1 MIFFMKTIDDR
12 ILRKE
17 VIEYLTSF
25 LTDERNKRV
34 RDVLENRTRHITVV
48 IEDLFQTQNISAVMR
63 TCECL
68 GIQDIHIVEGENE
81 FSIHSAISMGADKW
95 LTRHHY
101 PAQEANIVKCISQ
114 LKENGYTVVATL
126 PADDSCLLDQL
137 PIDKPLAFLFG
148 TELTGLSEEAIQ
160 HADRS
165 VKIPMYGFTTS
176 FNISNSVA
184 IIATCLIEKLQ
195 KSSLNWKLNEEEKEA
210 LYLEWLQKS
219 IKTPDLI
226 IEKFLSK
233 KSLDL

>member
-1 MIFFMKTIDDR
+1 MKTIEDR
-12 ILRKE
+12 LLRKE
-17 VIEYLTSF
+17 VSKYLTSF
-25 LTDERNKRV
+25 LTDERNERLREV
-34 RDVLENRTRHITVV
+34 VENRTRHITVV

-68 GIQDIHIVEGENE
+68 GIQDIHIVEGDNE

-101 PAQEANIVKCISQ
+101 PAQEANIVDCISK

-126 PADDSCLLDQL
+126 PGDDSCYLDKL
-137 PIDKPLAFLFG
+137 PIDKPIAFLFG
-148 TELTGLSEEAIQ
+148 TELTGLSEEAIK
-160 HADRS
+160 HADKS

-184 IIATCLIEKLQ
+184 IIATYLIEKLRN
-195 KSSLNWKLNEEEKEA
+195 SSLNWKLNEDEKDA

-233 KSLDL
+233 NCSD

>member
-1 MIFFMKTIDDR
+1 MKTIEDR
-12 ILRKE
+12 HLRNE
-17 VIEYLTSF
+17 VSKYLTTF
-25 LTDERNKRV
+25 LTDDRNKRLI
-34 RDVLENRTRHITVV
+34 DVLEHRTRHITVV

-101 PAQEANIVKCISQ
+101 PAQESNIVTCISN
-114 LKENGYTVVATL
+114 LKDNGYTVVATL
-126 PADDSCLLDQL
+126 PGDDSCFLDQL
-137 PIDKPLAFLFG
+137 PIDKPIAFLFG
-148 TELTGLSEEAIQ
+148 TELTGLSPEAIN

-184 IIATCLIEKLQ
+184 IIATYLIEKLRN
-195 KSSLNWKLNEEEKEA
+195 SSLNWKLKDEEKEA

-219 IKTPDLI
+219 IKTPDLV
-226 IEKFLSK
+226 IENFLSK
-233 KSLDL
+233 NCLD

>member
-1 MIFFMKTIDDR
+1 MKTIEDR
-12 ILRKE
+12 LLRKE
-17 VIEYLTSF
+17 VSKYLTSF
-25 LTDERNKRV
+25 LTDERNERIREV
-34 RDVLENRTRHITVV
+34 VENRTRHITVV

-68 GIQDIHIVEGENE
+68 GIQDIHIVEGDNE

-101 PAQEANIVKCISQ
+101 PAQEANIVDCISK

-126 PADDSCLLDQL
+126 PGDDSCYLDQL
-137 PIDKPLAFLFG
+137 PIDKPIAFLFG
-148 TELTGLSEEAIQ
+148 TELTGLSEEAIK
-160 HADRS
+160 HADKS

-184 IIATCLIEKLQ
+184 IIATYLIEKLRN
-195 KSSLNWKLNEEEKEA
+195 SSLNWKLNEDEKDA

-233 KSLDL
+233 NSSD